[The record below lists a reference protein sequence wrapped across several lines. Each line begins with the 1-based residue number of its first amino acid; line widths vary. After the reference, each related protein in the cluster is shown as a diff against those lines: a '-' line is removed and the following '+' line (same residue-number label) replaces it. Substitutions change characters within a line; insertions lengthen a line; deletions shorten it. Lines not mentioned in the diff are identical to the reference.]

1 MQSKKLF
8 LSLVLALLVLPVIV
22 GTNGSLA
29 YAQVFQNQGRTVTG
43 RVVDAQGLPVIGAS
57 IIIEGT
63 TTGVITDADGQFS
76 LANVP
81 SNATLEISSIGYA
94 SVTVKPAGQNALNIV
109 LEESFEMLD
118 EVVAVGY
125 ASQRKATLTGSVA
138 NVKGEELVRNPSPN
152 VTSSLTG
159 RLPGLIVNQRSGEPG
174 RDDPSIHIRGFGTFG
189 DSSPLIII
197 DGVERGNLSRLNPQD
212 IESISVLKDASA
224 AIYGARAANGVI
236 LVTTKKGTVGKPEFS
251 FDVSTAMSSP
261 TIIPEMLDAST
272 YATIYNE
279 GDWYRMGRPADYIPV
294 FSDDAIRQYG
304 SGANPDQY
312 PNTNWIKETMKPFSS
327 QTKANFQVTGGSDS
341 VRYLLSLG
349 ALTQGP
355 GYYHQNERNNQYTL
369 RSNLTVDLSKNFTVG
384 VNLSAII
391 QDQTHTSVGTGI
403 NFNNLLVAN
412 PTIPAVYSNGLIAPG
427 RWGQNPLLL
436 DRRGYNKQK
445 DTPIYTT
452 LTASYAIPWVEG
464 LKIEGSFNYDL
475 TNQFSKLFELP
486 YTYHELNVNTGEYEL
501 RNGQGQDSVQLTDT
515 YRRSTNMVYNLRLSY
530 DRRFGYHHV
539 AAMIGQEQQQY
550 ESSYVTA
557 YRKNFV
563 SPAIDQLNVGSD
575 AAEDKNN
582 SGSASESARNDY
594 FGRFNYDYA
603 SKYLLELIFR
613 YDGSQNF
620 PPETRYGFFPAAS
633 FGWRIS
639 EEPFIKDNLSFV
651 DNLKLR
657 FSAGKTGNDRVAGF
671 QYLQSYSFGNDYV
684 FGNTDAPGVYP
695 NTLPNNL
702 ITWEKSTK
710 YDLGLDFDLWK
721 GKLSS
726 EITVFKENRNDI
738 LTSRNLSIPN
748 TLGFPG
754 LPDENIGKVE
764 NHGYEIQMSHRNKVG
779 DLTYGITGS
788 LSYAKNK
795 IIFMDETPNAE
806 KYQNKEG
813 RPIGA
818 SLYYQADGIFH
829 SQAELDAYPHSG
841 SSQVGDVRIV
851 DLNGDGKIDSN
862 DQFRFDKTSTPTT
875 VFGLNFDF
883 AYKGF
888 DLTMFFQGQTGAY
901 NYDSAFASLGNSNYD
916 NGFVLRAKDR
926 WTVDNPDGSMPRA
939 DFYEPGTS
947 TFFLYDA
954 TFVRLKNL
962 ELGYS
967 LPKKFVERL
976 TLKDVRFYV
985 SGYNLLTWAKEIK
998 WSDPEISGSS
1008 LYYPQQRIVSF
1019 GVNVKF

>member
-1 MQSKKLF
+1 MF
-8 LSLVLALLVLPVIV
+8 LALSFLTTSVIA
-22 GTNGSLA
+22 GNIEGQA
-29 YAQVFQNQGRTVTG
+29 PFQVIQSQGRTVTG
-43 RVVDAQGLPVIGAS
+43 RVVDAQGQPVIGAS

-63 TTGVITDADGQFS
+63 TIGVVSDADGRFTLQ
-76 LANVP
+76 NVP
-81 SNATLEISSIGYA
+81 ANATLEISSIGY
-94 SVTVKPAGQNALNIV
+94 SKVTVTPSGQGLVSIV
-109 LEESFEMLD
+109 LEESYEMLD

-125 ASQRKATLTGSVA
+125 ASQRKATLTGSVV
-138 NVKGEELVRNPSPN
+138 NVRGEELVKSPSPN
-152 VTSSLTG
+152 VTSNLTG

-174 RDDPSIHIRGFGTFG
+174 RDDPSIYIRGFGTFG

-251 FDVSTAMSSP
+251 FDISTAMSSP

-279 GDWYRMGRPADYIPV
+279 GDWYRQGRPANYIPV

-304 SGANPDQY
+304 TGVNPDVY

-327 QTKANFQVTGGSDS
+327 QSKANFQVTGGNES
-341 VRYLLSLG
+341 VRYLLSFG

-355 GYYHQNERNNQYTL
+355 GYYHQIDRNNQYTL
-369 RSNLTVDLSKNFTVG
+369 RSNLTVNLSKNFTVG

-391 QDQTHTSVGTGI
+391 QDQTHSSVGTGI

-436 DRRGYNKQK
+436 DRRGYNKSVSS
-445 DTPIYTT
+445 PIYSTI
-452 LTASYAIPWVEG
+452 TASYAIPWVEG
-464 LKIEGSFNYDL
+464 LKLEGSFNYDI

-486 YTYHELNVNTGEYEL
+486 YTYHELNVNTGEYEVKW
-501 RNGQGQDSVQLTDT
+501 GQGQDSVQLTDT
-515 YRRSTNMVYNLRLSY
+515 YRRSTSMVYNLRLTY
-530 DRRFGYHHV
+530 DRRFGRHHV
-539 AAMIGQEQQQY
+539 SAMIGQEQQQY
-550 ESSYVTA
+550 QSYYATA

-563 SPAIDQLNVGSD
+563 SPAIDQLNVGSG
-575 AAEDKNN
+575 AAEDKDN
-582 SGSASESARNDY
+582 SGSASQSARNDY
-594 FGRFNYDYA
+594 FGRLNYDYA
-603 SKYLLELIFR
+603 SKYLAEFIFR

-639 EEPFIKDNLSFV
+639 EEPFIKDNHPFI

-657 FSAGKTGNDRVAGF
+657 FSIGKTGNDKVAGF

-684 FGNTDAPGVYP
+684 FNNSDAPGVYP
-695 NTLPNNL
+695 NTLPNNS

-710 YDLGLDFDLWK
+710 YDAGLDFSLWK

-726 EITVFKENRNDI
+726 EITIFKENRNDI

-764 NHGYEIQMSHRNKVG
+764 NHGFEVQMSHRNKVA
-779 DLTYGITGS
+779 DFSYGITGS
-788 LSYAKNK
+788 LSYARNR

-806 KYQNKEG
+806 EYQNREG
-813 RPIGA
+813 NPVGA
-818 SLYYQADGIFH
+818 SLYYKADGIFH
-829 SQAELDAYPHSG
+829 TQEELDSYPHSN

-851 DLNGDGKIDSN
+851 DLNGDGVINSN
-862 DQFRFDKTSTPTT
+862 DQFRFDKTTTPTT

-888 DLTMFFQGQTGAY
+888 DLNLFFQGQSGAY
-901 NYDSAFASLGNSNYD
+901 NYDSAFASLGNSNFD

-926 WTVDNPDGSMPRA
+926 WTVNNPNGSMPRT
-939 DFYEPGTS
+939 DFYQPGTS

-967 LPKKFVERL
+967 LPNNFAKLISMKS
-976 TLKDVRFYV
+976 VRFYV

-1019 GVNVKF
+1019 GVNVRF